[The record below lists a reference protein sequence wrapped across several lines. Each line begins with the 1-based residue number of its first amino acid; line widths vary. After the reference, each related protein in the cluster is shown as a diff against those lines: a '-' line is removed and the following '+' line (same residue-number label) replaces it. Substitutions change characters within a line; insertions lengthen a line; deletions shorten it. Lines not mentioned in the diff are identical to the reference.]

1 MKTLYLVRHAKS
13 SWANAETGDFD
24 RPLNERG
31 LKSAPLMATLL
42 KEKKVIP
49 ELIVTSPANRAVTTA
64 EIFCEILGYPK
75 ELIQQRIEIYE
86 GGTGN
91 LLNIVQQLP
100 DSSKT
105 VMLFGHNPTIT
116 EFSNLLSGNHIDSMV
131 TCGVAR
137 IDMSVESW
145 RDAACK
151 TGKFVWYEF
160 PKKHH

>member
-105 VMLFGHNPTIT
+105 VMLFGHNPTMT

-145 RDAACK
+145 RDAARK